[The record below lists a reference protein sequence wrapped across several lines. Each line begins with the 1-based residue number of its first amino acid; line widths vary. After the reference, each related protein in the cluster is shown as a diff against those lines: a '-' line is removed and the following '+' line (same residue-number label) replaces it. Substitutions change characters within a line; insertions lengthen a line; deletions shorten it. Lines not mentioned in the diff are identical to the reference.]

1 MGATLNVVV
10 AAAATIFFVY
20 FHLKWKI
27 GSGKGEKRINIF
39 SLLAAEHM
47 QNDFCPAVQSL
58 F

>member
-1 MGATLNVVV
+1 MREFVENAFMGATLNVVV

-27 GSGKGEKRINIF
+27 GSGKGEKRINIAF
-39 SLLAAEHM
+39 
-47 QNDFCPAVQSL
+47 FR

>member
-27 GSGKGEKRINIF
+27 ESGKGEKRINIAF
-39 SLLAAEHM
+39 FASSSGTHAKRI
-47 QNDFCPAVQSL
+47 CPAV
-58 F
+58 